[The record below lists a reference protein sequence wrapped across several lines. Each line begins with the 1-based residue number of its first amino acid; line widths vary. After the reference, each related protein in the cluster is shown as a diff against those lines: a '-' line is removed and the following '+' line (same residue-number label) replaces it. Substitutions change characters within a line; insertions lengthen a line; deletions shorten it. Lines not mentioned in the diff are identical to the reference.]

1 MKDAKNHRA
10 ASTKDVED
18 RVRKTAHER
27 ATNLMVNLGK
37 RLWMTIECFEHRFK
51 GAQEVVCEVLAAIA
65 IPRIGLSQISLS
77 LGRESSRHSD
87 SVSRDRIVDQG

>member
-1 MKDAKNHRA
+1 
-10 ASTKDVED
+10 
-18 RVRKTAHER
+18 
-27 ATNLMVNLGK
+27 
-37 RLWMTIECFEHRFK
+37 
-51 GAQEVVCEVLAAIA
+51 VLAAIA